1 MILKNAIVLKA
12 LLPEIGLLRQ
22 QLEAADWQGI
32 GETEFRRDTFVPGL
46 QRQFKIG
53 YNRAAWLIEALEYAG
68 VVSPMDTSGS
78 RTVLRTT

>member
-32 GETEFRRDTFVPGL
+32 GETEFRRDTFVPGHTGDL
-46 QRQFKIG
+46 VADFPTGYALRLRRRQSI
-53 YNRAAWLIEALEYAG
+53 
-68 VVSPMDTSGS
+68 TSKTRS
-78 RTVLRTT
+78 MPKPRRS